1 MSPSR
6 FEREL
11 FAEQGSEVGAPEDH
25 IAPGQERV
33 KGPGSQLLGHRLE
46 GLDREEG
53 DGGVHVRGLAEEPV
67 ADDAL
72 AGHQFHLVR
81 VRRGDLRRTI
91 AGAAEVGVRRRDEEV
106 QNLDVVPV
114 ACRHALKLSSLAWP
128 RPVRGRELGGR
139 PSVGARIAE
148 RARSPEPFG
157 DLAGFPR
164 TRRGLRVVA
173 AATMPDQGTS
183 TIFPFAA
190 VLPSS
195 SWARRT
201 SESGRRSATTG

>member
-1 MSPSR
+1 MPSR

-33 KGPGSQLLGHRLE
+33 KGAGCQLLGHRLE

-91 AGAAEVGVRRRDEEV
+91 AGAAEVGVRRRDKEV

-114 ACRHALKLSSLAWP
+114 ACRHALKLSSLAAP
-128 RPVRGRELGGR
+128 AREVAGNVR
-139 PSVGARIAE
+139 S
-148 RARSPEPFG
+148 SPEHCG

-164 TRRGLRVVA
+164 TRRGIGGG
-173 AATMPDQGTS
+173 ATMPDQGTS